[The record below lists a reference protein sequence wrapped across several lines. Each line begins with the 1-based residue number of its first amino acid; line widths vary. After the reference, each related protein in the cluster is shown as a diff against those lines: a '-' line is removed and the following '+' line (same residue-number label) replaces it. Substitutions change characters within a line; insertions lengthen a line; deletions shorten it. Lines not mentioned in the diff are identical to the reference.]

1 MHGDGHT
8 EATPPNEAVAAAVR
22 EGLSA
27 TPRRLAPWLF
37 YDDEGSRLYERITDL
52 PEYYLT
58 RAEREIFERH
68 GGDIIDAVI
77 DGSGDPLKVVELG
90 AGTASKSQI
99 LLRSVVERQGETV
112 FVPVDVSPSAVAVGE
127 ERLRRELP
135 AVRVQPVLGSYER
148 AWPEVSKLGPRRLVL
163 FIGSSVG
170 NLSDVEARALFASVR
185 RSVAA
190 GGAMLLGT
198 DLRKEPE
205 TLLPAYD
212 DASGVTAAFNRNVLA
227 RINRDLGAD
236 FDLSR
241 WRHEAR
247 WNDRESRVEMHLVS
261 VGAQRA
267 RVPGVGAF
275 EFGDGESIHTE
286 SSVKYDDARVEAI
299 VTPAGWRRE
308 RRWTDAG
315 GRFAVHLLRAV

>member
-1 MHGDGHT
+1 MQGDRHSGG
-8 EATPPNEAVAAAVR
+8 AGAEAVARAVR
-22 EGLSA
+22 EGLGAS
-27 TPRRLAPWLF
+27 PRRLAPWLF

-68 GGDIIDAVI
+68 GAEIIDAVI
-77 DGSGDPLKVVELG
+77 DGSAEALKVVELG

-99 LLRSVVERQGETV
+99 LLRAVVERQGETL

-127 ERLRRELP
+127 ARLARELP
-135 AVRVQPVLGSYER
+135 AVRVRPVLGSYDR
-148 AWPEVSKLGPRRLVL
+148 AWPEVAELGPRRLVL

-170 NLSDVEARALFASVR
+170 NLSDVEARSLFAAVR

-198 DLRKEPE
+198 DLRKSPS

-212 DASGVTAAFNRNVLA
+212 DASGVTAAFNKNVLA
-227 RINRDLGAD
+227 RINRELGAD
-236 FDLSR
+236 FDLRR

-247 WNDRESRVEMHLVS
+247 WNDGESRVEMHLVS
-261 VGAQRA
+261 VGAQRVS
-267 RVPGVGAF
+267 VPGVGDFDFA
-275 EFGDGESIHTE
+275 DGESVHTE

-299 VTPAGWRRE
+299 VAPAGWRRE
-308 RRWTDAG
+308 RRWTDVE
-315 GRFAVHLLRAV
+315 GRFAVHLLRAE